1 MSKEI
6 LYYVMYTGEDGR
18 GKFEEEFV
26 SKSETERDNFWCNMD
41 KRHQMYC
48 VKIEKIVDLQK
59 VYEQLT
65 LTEKLSIGD
74 KKWYNHK

>member
-18 GKFEEEFV
+18 GRLEEEFV
-26 SKSETERDNFWCNMD
+26 SKSEAERDKFWCDMD

-48 VKIEKIVDLQK
+48 VKIDKILDLQEVLK
-59 VYEQLT
+59 
-65 LTEKLSIGD
+65 KLSKTEILAI
-74 KKWYNHK
+74 KEFK